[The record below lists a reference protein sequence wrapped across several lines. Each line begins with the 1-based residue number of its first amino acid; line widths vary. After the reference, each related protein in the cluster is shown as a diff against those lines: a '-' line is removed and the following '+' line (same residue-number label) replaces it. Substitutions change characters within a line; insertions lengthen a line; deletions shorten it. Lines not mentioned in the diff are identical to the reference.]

1 MEPGDEM
8 EKDSAQ
14 EEILTLDET
23 AAMLKLHRR
32 TVESMLLRGQLPGK
46 KLGRQ
51 WRVLKSEL
59 LAFLKT
65 R

>member
-1 MEPGDEM
+1 MELGDVM
-8 EKDSAQ
+8 KKGPDQ

-23 AAMLKLHRR
+23 AALLKLHRR

-59 LAFLKT
+59 IAHLKT